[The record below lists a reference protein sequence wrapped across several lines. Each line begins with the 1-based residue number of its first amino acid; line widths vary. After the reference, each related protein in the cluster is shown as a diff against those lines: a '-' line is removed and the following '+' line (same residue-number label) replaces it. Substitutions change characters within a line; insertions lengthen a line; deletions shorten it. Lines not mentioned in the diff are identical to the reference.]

1 MPYSLAPSARL
12 QRNVGNCITLLRT
25 QGDVRTTLSMASA
38 VIHIF
43 DAEPPLGDFPRLESR
58 PQRRQS
64 YDSNDLVKKAKGI
77 RHLLFS
83 GLKKAICFFQL
94 WKKQKESVLA
104 FFGLKKATCFFHL
117 QKSKFHIP
125 FAFFSL
131 KRANEKIPTHVSMVG
146 NLDWIVK

>member
-1 MPYSLAPSARL
+1 MPYSLAPPARL

-94 WKKQKESVLA
+94 
-104 FFGLKKATCFFHL
+104 
-117 QKSKFHIP
+117 
-125 FAFFSL
+125 
-131 KRANEKIPTHVSMVG
+131 
-146 NLDWIVK
+146 